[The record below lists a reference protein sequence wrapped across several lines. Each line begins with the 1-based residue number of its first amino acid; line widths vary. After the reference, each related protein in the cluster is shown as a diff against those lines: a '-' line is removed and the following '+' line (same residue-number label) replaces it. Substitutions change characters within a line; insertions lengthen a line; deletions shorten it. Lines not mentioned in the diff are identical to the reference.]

1 MKIEINKLEDEYRLE
16 INYSNRIEVCYIK
29 DLHRLLEYILINTLY
44 AMTGKSEF
52 YSRKYAKV
60 SITYEKEEWKRI

>member
-1 MKIEINKLEDEYRLE
+1 MKIEIEKLKDEYRLE
-16 INYSNRIEVCYIK
+16 LSYSNRIEICYIK

-52 YSRKYAKV
+52 YSRSYAKV
-60 SITYEKEEWKRI
+60 MIEYEKEE